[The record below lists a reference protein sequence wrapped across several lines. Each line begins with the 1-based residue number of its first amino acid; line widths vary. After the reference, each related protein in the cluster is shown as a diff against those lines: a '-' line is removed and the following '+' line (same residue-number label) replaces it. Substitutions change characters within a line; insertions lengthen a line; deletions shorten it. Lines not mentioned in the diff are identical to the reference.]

1 MKRRDLLTRSFWL
14 GAAALSMPTTRL
26 FAAEDGYAGPLLAV
40 IQADGGWD
48 VTSYCDPKVN
58 VDGSPEITTWSRNG
72 VTPATAGNIAYAP
85 FGNNASFFDKY
96 ASDMVVIN
104 GVDAQTNSH
113 TTGVLHNWSGRNAR
127 GYPTITAMFAAHQAA
142 TLPLAYINY
151 GGFGDTANLIRF
163 SRLDDVSSL
172 RQLLNPGQRAWD
184 ETQTDRFPDD
194 LARIRGY
201 RRARNARM
209 LESDALLARTRDTL
223 QAYDSALASAGE
235 LERFAAFVPAD
246 DAVLPEVTVNAEINS
261 NLPQQ
266 VQLTAAAFEAGVASA
281 ADLFL
286 PGFDTH
292 QNHDTLHEPLLSHLN
307 DGIDLLWTMAEE
319 RGFADRLTVVIGSDF
334 SRTPR
339 YNADDGKDHWP
350 IGSVIVMQKN
360 APWGNRQ
367 VGLTDEGQ
375 NTIDINPT
383 TLHADASNG
392 TIIYPKHVH
401 KALRRLLGLEGTPAE
416 AGLEF
421 LTTEDFAFF
430 DPTAG

>member
-1 MKRRDLLTRSFWL
+1 MRRRDVLTRSFWL
-14 GAAALSMPTTRL
+14 GVTALSLPTTRL
-26 FAAEDGYAGPLLAV
+26 FAAEADYRGPLLAV
-40 IQADGGWD
+40 FQADGGWD

-58 VDGSPEITTWSRNG
+58 ISGAPEITKWSQTQG
-72 VTPATAGNIAYAP
+72 AQTAGNIAYAP
-85 FGNNASFFDKY
+85 FGNNAAFFDKY
-96 ASDMVVIN
+96 ANDMIVIN

-127 GYPTITAMFAAHQAA
+127 GFPTITAMFAAHQAA

-151 GGFGDTANLIRF
+151 GGFGDTANLVRF
-163 SRLDDVSSL
+163 SRLDDVNSL

-184 ETQTDRFPDD
+184 ANQTDRTPED
-194 LARIRGY
+194 LARIRSF

-209 LESDALLARTRDTL
+209 LNNDSLLARTRDTL
-223 QAYDSALASAGE
+223 EAYDSALNSAGE
-235 LERFAAFVPAD
+235 LERFAAFVPVD
-246 DAVLPEVTVNAEINS
+246 EDVLPRVSVNPEIDS

-281 ADLFL
+281 ADLL
-286 PGFDTH
+286 LRGFDTH
-292 QNHDTLHEPLLSHLN
+292 QNHDALHEPLISHLN

-339 YNADDGKDHWP
+339 YNADNGKDHWP

-367 VGLTDEGQ
+367 VGVTDEGH
-375 NTIDINPT
+375 NAFNINPA
-383 TLHADASNG
+383 TLQVDSENG
-392 TIIYPKHVH
+392 TVIYPKHVH
-401 KALRRLLGLEGTPAE
+401 KALRRLLHLEGTRVE
-416 AGLEF
+416 SGLEF
-421 LTTEDFAFF
+421 LATEDFAFF
-430 DPTAG
+430 EDGVG